1 MKHHAALFFF
11 IGLIHIAMAQS
22 TLIVAHRGFSS
33 IAPENTL
40 SAFEEAVACGAPY
53 FELDVQ
59 ASADGVPMVIHDETL
74 DRTSS
79 SGHQGRVD
87 ARTREELK
95 QVRVGYPSKFG
106 DQYATEPLPTLAQS
120 LALARGRIR
129 VCVEIKAAGIEEA
142 IVHDIRE
149 QGMSEDVVVF
159 SFHPEILKR
168 VHALA
173 PELPLL
179 FLKEDAGV
187 GDLARCVELHAG
199 AIGVGGATE
208 LNDAFVN
215 AAAAANIEI
224 WRWTVDD
231 PAEMKAML
239 DLPVHGLIS
248 NRPNVALGLLD

>member
-1 MKHHAALFFF
+1 MKHLTAFFLFV
-11 IGLIHIAMAQS
+11 GLIHIAMAQS

-40 SAFEEAVACGAPY
+40 SAFEAAIACGAPY

-87 ARTREELK
+87 AWTRK
-95 QVRVGYPSKFG
+95 QLEQVHVGYPSKFG
-106 DQYATEPLPTLAQS
+106 EEFAAEPLPTLAQS
-120 LALARGRIR
+120 LALARGRIQ

-142 IVHDIRE
+142 IVQDIRE
-149 QGMSEDVVVF
+149 QGMAEEVVVF
-159 SFHPEILKR
+159 SFHPEILTR
-168 VHALA
+168 VHAVA

-179 FLKEDAGV
+179 FLKEDAGME
-187 GDLARCVELHAG
+187 DLARCAELHAG

-208 LNDAFVN
+208 LNDAFVK
-215 AAAAANIEI
+215 AAADANIEI

-231 PAEMKAML
+231 PAEMQAML
-239 DLPVHGLIS
+239 DLPVRGLIS
-248 NRPNVALGLLD
+248 NRPNVALGLAE